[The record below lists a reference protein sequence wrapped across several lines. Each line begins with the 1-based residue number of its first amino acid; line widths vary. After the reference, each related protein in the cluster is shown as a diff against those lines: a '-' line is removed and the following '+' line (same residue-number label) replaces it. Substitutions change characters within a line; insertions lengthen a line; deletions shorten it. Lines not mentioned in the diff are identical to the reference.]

1 MFSSTERQ
9 FNVSE
14 NPGDLATPPDEMLR
28 NKQIEALKSLTNL
41 LVREVESLEQI
52 QARNR
57 NGLSDGKINLYEE
70 VQRFEANM
78 IRNAMI
84 LTGGVQRKA
93 AQMLSLKITTL
104 NVKVKRYKI
113 DVMNVESVS

>member
-1 MFSSTERQ
+1 MFIPAEKQ
-9 FNVSE
+9 FDVSE
-14 NPGDLATPPDEMLR
+14 NFSESAPPDEVLR
-28 NKQIEALKSLTNL
+28 DKQIEALKSLTNL
-41 LVREVESLEQI
+41 LVREVESLERQ
-52 QARNR
+52 QARGQ
-57 NGLSDGKINLYEE
+57 NGLSNGRINLYEE

-93 AQMLSLKITTL
+93 AQMLGLKITTL

-113 DVMNVESVS
+113 DIMSSESVGG